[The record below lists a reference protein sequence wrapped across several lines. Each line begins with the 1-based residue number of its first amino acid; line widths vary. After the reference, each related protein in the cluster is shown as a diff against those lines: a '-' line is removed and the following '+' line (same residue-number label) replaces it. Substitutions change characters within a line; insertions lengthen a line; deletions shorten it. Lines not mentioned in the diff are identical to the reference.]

1 MLHSSASLGR
11 GVQRCVPNTPCMF
24 ERWIGGTK
32 NSDARF
38 CRSTMNALKA
48 ENGTRDKRKFWGV
61 VHLTPTHN
69 KNSLTHT
76 QQPTDGPLP
85 PYKPKTYPK
94 NFPTSV
100 FSKGTQPYMSPNIF
114 HRRVAEGA
122 IFGAT
127 NTYPFVYLGSIEFF
141 SSSSSFPISFHL
153 FALWIFIYT
162 NT

>member
-1 MLHSSASLGR
+1 M
-11 GVQRCVPNTPCMF
+11 
-24 ERWIGGTK
+24 GGTK

-48 ENGTRDKRKFWGV
+48 KNGTRDKKKVLGGWSISPQHTTKTLSHAHNR
-61 VHLTPTHN
+61 PT
-69 KNSLTHT
+69 KR
-76 QQPTDGPLP
+76 LP

-127 NTYPFVYLGSIEFF
+127 NTYSFVYLGSIEFF
-141 SSSSSFPISFHL
+141 FSSSSFPVSFHL
-153 FALWIFIYT
+153 FAL
-162 NT
+162 